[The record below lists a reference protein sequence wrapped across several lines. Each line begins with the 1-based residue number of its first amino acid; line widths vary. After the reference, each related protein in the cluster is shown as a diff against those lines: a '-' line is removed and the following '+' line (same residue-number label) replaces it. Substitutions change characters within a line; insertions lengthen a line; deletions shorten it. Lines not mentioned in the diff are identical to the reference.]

1 MVVKADLK
9 GQPTYSLVE
18 NKLRKEQD
26 ALVSEEYNL
35 DELDSLIV
43 SYTKDVQTLNDRLIV
58 LNQLK
63 TKYNELKSGDVI
75 KTIKSI

>member
-9 GQPTYSLVE
+9 GQPTYSLVK

-58 LNQLK
+58 LNELK

-75 KTIKSI
+75 KTINSI

>member
-1 MVVKADLK
+1 MAVKADLK
-9 GQPTYSLVE
+9 GQPTYSLVK

-58 LNQLK
+58 LNELK

-75 KTIKSI
+75 KTINSI